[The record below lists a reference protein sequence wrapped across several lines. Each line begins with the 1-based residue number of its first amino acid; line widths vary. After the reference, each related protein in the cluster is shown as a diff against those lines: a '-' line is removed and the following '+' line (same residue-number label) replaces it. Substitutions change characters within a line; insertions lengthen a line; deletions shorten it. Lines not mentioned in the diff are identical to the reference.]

1 MSDNPDQ
8 IRADIERTR
17 NELSIDVDAVADKVT
32 PAKVA
37 QRQTEKVRGAF
48 ANVKDSVL
56 GSASDARANVGDAV
70 SGTAGGA
77 KAKAKGNPVGL
88 GLVAFGAGLLIASLI
103 PASDKEKEL
112 ASTVKD
118 KAQPLV
124 EKATDAA
131 KDVAS
136 ELKEPAQQAAQSV
149 ASTASESAGT
159 VKSEAQSTAQDV
171 KGSAQDAKQTVQ
183 DDVRS

>member
-1 MSDNPDQ
+1 MSDNPEQ
-8 IRADIERTR
+8 LRAEIERTR
-17 NELSIDVDAVADKVT
+17 QNLSIDVDAVADKVT

-48 ANVKDSVL
+48 THVKDSVL

-112 ASTVKD
+112 ATTVKD

-136 ELKEPAQQAAQSV
+136 ELKEPAQQAAAAV
-149 ASTASESAGT
+149 KDTATDSAGT
-159 VKSEAQSTAQDV
+159 VKSEAQSTADDV

-183 DDVRS
+183 DDARS

>member
-1 MSDNPDQ
+1 MSDNPEQ
-8 IRADIERTR
+8 IRAEIERTR

-37 QRQTEKVRGAF
+37 QRQTDKVRGALS
-48 ANVKDSVL
+48 NVKDSVL
-56 GSASDARANVGDAV
+56 GSAGDAQ
-70 SGTAGGA
+70 SRAGDAAGSA
-77 KAKAKGNPVGL
+77 KAKAEGNPLGL

-136 ELKEPAQQAAQSV
+136 ELKEPAQQAAAAV
-149 ASTASESAGT
+149 KDTATDSAGT
-159 VKSEAQSTAQDV
+159 VKAEAQSTADDV
-171 KGSAQDAKQTVQ
+171 KGSAQDAKQAVQ
-183 DDVRS
+183 DDARG

>member
-48 ANVKDSVL
+48 SNVKDSVL

>member
-1 MSDNPDQ
+1 MSDNPEQ
-8 IRADIERTR
+8 LRAEIERTR
-17 NELSIDVDAVADKVT
+17 QNLSIDVDAVADKVT

-37 QRQTEKVRGAF
+37 QRQTDKVRGAF
-48 ANVKDSVL
+48 SNVKDSVL
-56 GSASDARANVGDAV
+56 GTASDARANVGDAV

-112 ASTVKD
+112 ATTVKD

-149 ASTASESAGT
+149 ASTASDSAGT

-171 KGSAQDAKQTVQ
+171 KGTAQDAKQTVQ

>member
-1 MSDNPDQ
+1 MSENPDQ

-37 QRQTEKVRGAF
+37 QRQTDKVRGALS
-48 ANVKDSVL
+48 NVKDSVL

-149 ASTASESAGT
+149 ASTATDSAET

-171 KGSAQDAKQTVQ
+171 QGSAQDAKQAIQ
-183 DDVRS
+183 EDVRG

>member
-37 QRQTEKVRGAF
+37 QRQTEKVRGALS
-48 ANVKDSVL
+48 NVKDSVL

-149 ASTASESAGT
+149 ASTASDSAET

-183 DDVRS
+183 DDVRG

>member
-1 MSDNPDQ
+1 MSDNPEQ
-8 IRADIERTR
+8 IRAEIERTR

-37 QRQTEKVRGAF
+37 QRQTDKVRGALS
-48 ANVKDSVL
+48 NVKDSVL
-56 GSASDARANVGDAV
+56 GSASDAQSRAGDA
-70 SGTAGGA
+70 AGGA

-136 ELKEPAQQAAQSV
+136 ELEEPAQQAAAAV
-149 ASTASESAGT
+149 TDTATDSAGT
-159 VKSEAQSTAQDV
+159 VKAEARSAADDV
-171 KGSAQDAKQTVQ
+171 TGSAHDATRAVQ
-183 DDVRS
+183 DDARG

>member
-37 QRQTEKVRGAF
+37 QRQTEKVRGALS
-48 ANVKDSVL
+48 NVKDSVL

>member
-17 NELSIDVDAVADKVT
+17 EELSVDVDAVADKVT

-48 ANVKDSVL
+48 SNVKDSVL
-56 GSASDARANVGDAV
+56 GSASDARASAGDAV

-77 KAKAKGNPVGL
+77 KARARGNPLGL
-88 GLVAFGAGLLIASLI
+88 GLVAFGAGLVIASLI
-103 PASDKEKEL
+103 PASDTEKEL

-131 KDVAS
+131 KDVAG
-136 ELKEPAQQAAQSV
+136 ELKEPAQQAAEAV
-149 ASTASESAGT
+149 KGTATDSAET
-159 VKSEAQSTAQDV
+159 VRSEAQSTAQDV

-183 DDVRS
+183 DDARS

>member
-48 ANVKDSVL
+48 SNVKDSVL

-149 ASTASESAGT
+149 ASTASDSAGT
-159 VKSEAQSTAQDV
+159 VKSEAHSTAQDV
-171 KGSAQDAKQTVQ
+171 KGTAQDAKQTVQ

>member
-1 MSDNPDQ
+1 MSDDPDK

-37 QRQTEKVRGAF
+37 QRQTDKVRGALS
-48 ANVKDSVL
+48 NVKDSVL
-56 GSASDARANVGDAV
+56 GSASDAQAHAGDA
-70 SGTAGGA
+70 AGSA
-77 KAKAKGNPVGL
+77 KAKAKGNPLGL

-131 KDVAS
+131 KDVAA

-149 ASTASESAGT
+149 ASTASDSAET
-159 VKSEAQSTAQDV
+159 VRSEAQSTAQDV
-171 KGSAQDAKQTVQ
+171 QSSAKDAKQAVQ
-183 DDVRS
+183 DDARS

>member
-8 IRADIERTR
+8 IRAEIERTR

-48 ANVKDSVL
+48 SNVKDSVL

>member
-1 MSDNPDQ
+1 MSDNPEQ
-8 IRADIERTR
+8 IRAEIERTR
-17 NELSIDVDAVADKVT
+17 NELSTDVDAVADKVT

-37 QRQTEKVRGAF
+37 QRQTDKVRGALS
-48 ANVKDSVL
+48 NVKDSVL
-56 GSASDARANVGDAV
+56 GSASDAQSRAGDA
-70 SGTAGGA
+70 AGGA

-131 KDVAS
+131 EDVAS
-136 ELKEPAQQAAQSV
+136 ELKEPAQEAAQQV
-149 ASTASESAGT
+149 AGT
-159 VKSEAQSTAQDV
+159 ARDSAETVRSEAQSTAQDV
-171 KGSAQDAKQTVQ
+171 KDSAQDATRTVQ
-183 DDVRS
+183 DDARG